1 MRFGVAP
8 RHSALAGAAR
18 IGNRPR
24 VVGTLINT
32 GAILLGGVAGLG
44 LAKHLTPARQAKL
57 RLVLALLVVYVAGS
71 TFWNALDG
79 YEWGMKFKLFGVTL
93 VALMAGNALGLLLRL
108 QRMLNAAGRHAQRA
122 MQRDGSSEGSKFS
135 EGFVTTSL
143 LFCVGPMAIIGSVQD
158 GLTGNFQTLALKGLL
173 DGLATMGFIGM
184 FGWGVMLSALPV
196 LAYQG
201 TLTLLARWL
210 QQYLGDAL
218 MVDAINATGGWLVL
232 FTALVILDVKKVPL
246 GNYLP
251 SLVLAPLL
259 ARWWLG

>member
-1 MRFGVAP
+1 
-8 RHSALAGAAR
+8 
-18 IGNRPR
+18 

-71 TFWNALDG
+71 TFWGALDG

-93 VALMAGNALGLLLRL
+93 VALVAGNALGLLLRL
-108 QRMLNAAGRHAQRA
+108 QRLLNAAGGYAQRS
-122 MQRDGSSEGSKFS
+122 MQREGSPEGSKFS
-135 EGFVTTSL
+135 EGFVTASL

-158 GLTGNFQTLALKGLL
+158 GLSGNYQTLAIKGLL

-184 FGWGVMLSALPV
+184 FGWGVMLSAIPV

-201 TLTLLARWL
+201 ALTLLARWL
-210 QQYLGDAL
+210 QQYLDNAL

-232 FTALVILDVKKVPL
+232 FTALIILDVKKVPL
-246 GNYLP
+246 ANYLP
-251 SLVLAPLL
+251 SLLLAPLL
-259 ARWWLG
+259 AHWWLG